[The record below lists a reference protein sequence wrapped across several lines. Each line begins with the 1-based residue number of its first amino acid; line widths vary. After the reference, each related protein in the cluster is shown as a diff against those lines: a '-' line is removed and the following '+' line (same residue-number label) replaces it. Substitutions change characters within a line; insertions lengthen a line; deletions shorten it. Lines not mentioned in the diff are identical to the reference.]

1 VEGVRLVDEQENPVP
16 DWVRSVPSELEA
28 IFTAA
33 GAVDEPI
40 AAPDERAPSRLRAIL
55 RHVRKAPPSTH
66 GRLVYAIGD
75 IHGRYDLLTDLLGQ
89 IVRDYV
95 ATANGRKPLVVFCGD
110 YVDRGPD
117 SARVVEAVVW
127 VRQRRDLE
135 VRLLKGNHEQA
146 MLAFIDDPVLGWR
159 WLDYGGNAA
168 LKSYS
173 VALPT
178 EEEADLR
185 RARRDLMREL
195 PATHLRLLRNLELVV
210 TAGDYAFVHAGID
223 PKRALKRQ
231 TEEDLLWIRAPF
243 LEAEHRFE
251 KHIVHGHTWTDDQ
264 PRITQWRSGIDTG
277 AYRTGVLTA
286 LRLDGEETKVMQ
298 ARLPR

>member
-1 VEGVRLVDEQENPVP
+1 
-16 DWVRSVPSELEA
+16 VRSVPSELEA

-33 GAVDEPI
+33 GAVDRPT
-40 AAPDERAPSRLRAIL
+40 AAADERPPSRLHAIL
-55 RHVRKAPPSTH
+55 RRLRAARPTTA

-89 IVRDYV
+89 VARDYA
-95 ATANGRKPLVVFCGD
+95 ATAGGRKPLVVFCGD

-117 SARVVEAVVW
+117 SARVLEAVVW
-127 VRQRRDLE
+127 MRQRRDLE

-146 MLAFIDDPVLGWR
+146 MLAFLDDPVLGWR
-159 WLDYGGNAA
+159 WLEYGGNAA
-168 LKSYS
+168 LQSYG

-178 EEEADLR
+178 EDDADLR
-185 RARRDLMREL
+185 RARQDLMRQL
-195 PATHLRLLRNLELVV
+195 PAAHMRLLRNLELVV

-223 PKRALKRQ
+223 PKRALKSQ

-243 LEAEHRFE
+243 LEASHRFE
-251 KHIVHGHTWTDDQ
+251 KHIVHGHTWNDDQ
-264 PRITQWRSGIDTG
+264 PQMTQWRSGIDTG

-286 LRLDGEETKVMQ
+286 LRLDGEDTKVMQ
-298 ARLPR
+298 AKLPR